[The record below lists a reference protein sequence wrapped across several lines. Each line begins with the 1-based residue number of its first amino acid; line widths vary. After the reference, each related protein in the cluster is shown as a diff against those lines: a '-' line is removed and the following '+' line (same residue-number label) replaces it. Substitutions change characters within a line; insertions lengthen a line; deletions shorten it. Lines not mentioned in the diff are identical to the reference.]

1 MSIVLNGFRVKLSAN
16 QFTVQVRD
24 VPDPS
29 RMKDLRE
36 EFQTHWFLA
45 WRGGKAYGI
54 SRPDAPSRVFGR
66 TETIACDDHDHMHL
80 LTARL
85 SDVLPLKF
93 PKYNAF
99 RRRPFAFLGQKE
111 EIVGSITKKW
121 NDVPSLLQEFKIR
134 PRFELDPRIIELIPN
149 RTEIAIFLRVGLSWS
164 ILAPIEKLQESDVDL
179 AGLHVIR
186 RNPGPDE
193 RRLVGT
199 IGSVRGDEI
208 VLSESF
214 DDIASIQ
221 TKHVQLEGSKAS
233 FARCLQK
240 LLGSRYYDFE
250 SDRYFAEGEFRLGP
264 SLQKLL
270 DRMRDVLQG
279 DTLIQ
284 LAPDLTCAIDSTIEV
299 TNTPEYQTI
308 TSCDAVQYCFDAARA
323 KRHEIAWAG
332 LTNFGPFDRDTFPK
346 RTPRILVV
354 CPNQSAGKVS
364 QFIRTFRDG
373 IQSESASRFAKG
385 FAGTFGLVNPQFVT
399 CDVPTLGI
407 SDSRAAGAYVKSIED
422 HLATASRQYDLA
434 LVVILNPHSNL
445 PDPIN
450 PYLRGKAV
458 LLMNGIP
465 VQDIRLSTITSRPFS
480 FQYTLQN
487 LAVAMYAKMGGTPW
501 TVAHDLTV
509 DDEVVIGM
517 GNVEL
522 SGSRF
527 EQKQRF
533 MGITT
538 VFRGDGNYLLS
549 NVSRVCGYDEYPE
562 VLEESMAEV
571 LREVKKR
578 NGWQDNDTVRV
589 VFHAHKPLRRIE
601 VAKIVARCVQEVG
614 ARQNIQFAFLTVT
627 HDHPFKVL
635 DTAQAGKVTASGI
648 KGVYAPSRGTM
659 VQLGRYTRLLTTNGV
674 NQIKRE
680 TSPLP
685 APVLIHLHPEST
697 YVDLQYLPEQ
707 VLKFTS
713 LTWRSTQPAYA
724 PVTIY
729 YSELIA
735 ALLARLETIPDW
747 SPAILNTRLRS
758 SRWFL

>member
-1 MSIVLNGFRVKLSAN
+1 MAILLNGFRVRLSAN
-16 QFTVQVRD
+16 HFTVQVRD
-24 VPDPS
+24 VADPS
-29 RMKDLRE
+29 RMKALRE
-36 EFQTHWFLA
+36 EFQTDWFLS

-54 SRPDAPSRVFGR
+54 PRSDDASTAFGKK
-66 TETIACDDHDHMHL
+66 ETLACDDHDHMHL

-85 SDVLPLKF
+85 SDVLPQRF
-93 PKYNAF
+93 PKYKAF
-99 RRRPFAFLGQKE
+99 RRRPFAFLGKKE
-111 EIVGSITKKW
+111 EIVGLITKTW
-121 NDVPSLLQEFKIR
+121 NDVPPIVKEFKIR
-134 PRFELDPRIIELIPN
+134 PRFELDPRIIELRPN
-149 RTEIAIFLRVGLSWS
+149 LTEIAIFLRICLNWS
-164 ILAPIEKLQESDVDL
+164 ILAPIEGLREAGIDL

-186 RNPGPDE
+186 RNPSLDE

-199 IGSVRGDEI
+199 INSVKGDE
-208 VLSESF
+208 VLLAESF
-214 DDIASIQ
+214 DDLASIP
-221 TKHVQLEGSKAS
+221 TKEVQLEGSKAS

-240 LLGSRYYDFE
+240 LLATRYQDFE
-250 SDRYFAEGEFRLGP
+250 SERYRGEGDYRLGP

-279 DTLIQ
+279 DTRIQ
-284 LAPDLTCAIDSTIEV
+284 LAPDLACDIDSTIEV
-299 TNTPEYQTI
+299 TNAPDYQAV
-308 TSCDAVQYCFDAARA
+308 TSCGPVQYCFDAARA

-332 LTNFGPFDRDTFPK
+332 LTKFGPFDRDTFPK

-373 IQSESASRFAKG
+373 IQSESNSPFAKG
-385 FAGTFGLVNPQFVT
+385 FAGTFGFVNPQFVT
-399 CDVPTLGI
+399 CEVPTLGTAE
-407 SDSRAAGAYVKSIED
+407 SRAADAYHKAIED
-422 HLATASRQYDLA
+422 HLASAHGQYDLA
-434 LVVILNPHSNL
+434 LVIILDQHSNL
-445 PDPIN
+445 PDRIN

-465 VQDIRLSTITSRPFS
+465 VQDIRLSTLTARPS
-480 FQYTLQN
+480 SLQYALQN

-509 DDEVVIGM
+509 DDEVVVGM

-522 SGSRF
+522 TGSRF

-549 NVSRVCGYDEYPE
+549 NVSRVCRYDEYPA
-562 VLEESMAEV
+562 VLEASMAEV

-578 NGWQDNDTVRV
+578 NGWQDDDTVRV
-589 VFHAHKPLRRIE
+589 VFHAHKPLRQVE
-601 VAKIVARCVQEVG
+601 VAKIVERCVQEVG
-614 ARQNIQFAFLTVT
+614 AGQSVQFAFLTVT

-635 DTAQAGKVTASGI
+635 DTAQAGKATAAGR
-648 KGVYAPSRGTM
+648 KGVYAPGRGTI

-674 NQIKRE
+674 SQIKRA

-685 APVLIHLHPEST
+685 SPLLIHLHREST

-707 VLKFTS
+707 ALKFTS
-713 LTWRSTQPAYA
+713 LTC
-724 PVTIY
+724 
-729 YSELIA
+729 
-735 ALLARLETIPDW
+735 ARRNRPMLP
-747 SPAILNTRLRS
+747 
-758 SRWFL
+758 

>member
-1 MSIVLNGFRVKLSAN
+1 VL
-16 QFTVQVRD
+16 D
-24 VPDPS
+24 VPDPAQ
-29 RMKDLRE
+29 MKALRE
-36 EFQTHWFLA
+36 KYQADWFLA
-45 WRGGKAYGI
+45 WRSGKAYGI
-54 SRPDAPSRVFGR
+54 PRSDSPSKSFGIAQI
-66 TETIACDDHDHMHL
+66 IACDDHDHMHL

-85 SDVLPLKF
+85 NDVLPQRF

-99 RRRPFAFLGQKE
+99 RRRPFAFLGLKE
-111 EIVGSITKKW
+111 EIVASVTRNWENLSPLIR
-121 NDVPSLLQEFKIR
+121 EFKIR
-134 PRFELDPRIIELIPN
+134 PRFELDPRIIELSPGQ
-149 RTEIAIFLRVGLSWS
+149 TEIAIFLKMGLNWS
-164 ILAPIEKLQESDVDL
+164 IPASIEKLQEAGIDL
-179 AGLHVIR
+179 AGLHVVR
-186 RNPGPDE
+186 RDPGPDE

-199 IGSVRGDEI
+199 IKCVNEHQVI
-208 VLSESF
+208 LSDSF
-214 DDIASIQ
+214 EDLASIE
-221 TKHVQLEGSKAS
+221 TRHVQLEGSKAS
-233 FARCLQK
+233 FARCFHK
-240 LLGSRYYDFE
+240 LLGSRYQDFE
-250 SDRYFAEGEFRLGP
+250 VERYRSEGEFLLGP
-264 SLQKLL
+264 SLKQLL
-270 DRMRDVLQG
+270 DRMREVLQG
-279 DTLIQ
+279 DTRIQ
-284 LAPDLTCAIDSTIEV
+284 LAPDLTCDIDSTIEV
-299 TNTPEYQTI
+299 TNTPDYQTVS
-308 TSCDAVQYCFDAARA
+308 SCGAVQYCFDAARA
-323 KRHEIAWAG
+323 KRHELAWAG
-332 LTNFGPFDRDTFPK
+332 LTKFGPFDRDTFPK

-354 CPNQSAGKVS
+354 SPNQCAGKVS

-373 IQSESASRFAKG
+373 IQSELNSRFAKG

-399 CDVPTLGI
+399 CEVPTLGT
-407 SDSRAAGAYVKSIED
+407 SESRAADAYVKAIED
-422 HLATASRQYDLA
+422 HLASASGQYDLA
-434 LVVILNPHSNL
+434 LVVILDQHSNL
-445 PDPIN
+445 PDLIN

-465 VQDIRLSTITSRPFS
+465 VQDVRLNTIIARPS
-480 FQYTLQN
+480 SLQYTLQN

-549 NVSRVCGYDEYPE
+549 NVSRVCRYDEYPG
-562 VLEESMAEV
+562 VLEVSMAEV

-578 NGWQDNDTVRV
+578 NGWQDDDTVRV
-589 VFHAHKPLRRIE
+589 VFHAHKPLRRVE
-601 VAKIVARCVQEVG
+601 VATIVERCVREVG
-614 ARQNIQFAFLTVT
+614 AKQNIQFAFLTVT

-635 DTAQAGKVTASGI
+635 DTSQAGIAKVSGT
-648 KGVYAPSRGTM
+648 KGVYAPNRGII
-659 VQLGRYTRLLTTNGV
+659 VQLGRYTRLLATNGPS
-674 NQIKRE
+674 QIKRD

-685 APVLIHLHPEST
+685 SPLLIHLHREST

-735 ALLARLETIPDW
+735 ALLSRLKEIPDW
-747 SPAILNTRLRS
+747 SPAVLNTKLRF

>member
-1 MSIVLNGFRVKLSAN
+1 
-16 QFTVQVRD
+16 
-24 VPDPS
+24 
-29 RMKDLRE
+29 
-36 EFQTHWFLA
+36 
-45 WRGGKAYGI
+45 
-54 SRPDAPSRVFGR
+54 
-66 TETIACDDHDHMHL
+66 
-80 LTARL
+80 
-85 SDVLPLKF
+85 
-93 PKYNAF
+93 
-99 RRRPFAFLGQKE
+99 
-111 EIVGSITKKW
+111 
-121 NDVPSLLQEFKIR
+121 
-134 PRFELDPRIIELIPN
+134 
-149 RTEIAIFLRVGLSWS
+149 
-164 ILAPIEKLQESDVDL
+164 
-179 AGLHVIR
+179 
-186 RNPGPDE
+186 
-193 RRLVGT
+193 
-199 IGSVRGDEI
+199 
-208 VLSESF
+208 
-214 DDIASIQ
+214 
-221 TKHVQLEGSKAS
+221 
-233 FARCLQK
+233 
-240 LLGSRYYDFE
+240 
-250 SDRYFAEGEFRLGP
+250 
-264 SLQKLL
+264 
-270 DRMRDVLQG
+270 MRDVLQG

-284 LAPDLTCAIDSTIEV
+284 LAPDLTCAVDSTIEV
-299 TNTPEYQTI
+299 TNTPEYQTV
-308 TSCDAVQYCFDAARA
+308 TSCSAVQYCFDAARA

-332 LTNFGPFDRDTFPK
+332 LTKFGPFDRDTFPK

-373 IQSESASRFAKG
+373 IQSESNSQFAKG
-385 FAGTFGLVNPQFVT
+385 FAATFGLVNPQFVT
-399 CDVPTLGI
+399 CEVPTLGI
-407 SDSRAAGAYVKSIED
+407 SDSRAAAAYVKTIED
-422 HLATASRQYDLA
+422 HLAATTGQYDLA
-434 LVVILNPHSNL
+434 LVVILNPQSNL
-445 PDPIN
+445 PDAIN

-465 VQDIRLSTITSRPFS
+465 VQDIRLSTVTAHPYSL
-480 FQYTLQN
+480 QYALQN

-527 EQKQRF
+527 EQKQRL

-549 NVSRVCGYDEYPE
+549 NVSRVCGYDDYPK

-601 VAKIVARCVQEVG
+601 VAKIIARCVQEVG

-635 DTAQAGKVTASGI
+635 DTAQAGKETRSGT
-648 KGVYAPSRGTM
+648 KGVYAPSRGTI

-713 LTWRSTQPAYA
+713 LTCRSTQPAYA

-735 ALLARLETIPDW
+735 ALLARLEKIPGW
-747 SPAILNTRLRS
+747 SAAVLNTRLRS